1 MFNQGSRVAVL
12 ESKLNI
18 YEDLSRE
25 MLTKLEAAV
34 EKISEGNNRIAQI
47 LTKHDERI
55 EQSINN
61 RIAQI
66 LTKHD
71 ERIEQSMKTDT
82 LIIKMIDEL
91 KEESENDHKVIHE
104 RIDRLQAE
112 IKAFSKFRWQVGGVL
127 VVVGLLISAGSIL
140 PLSLT
145 PQPQQGI
152 IERQ

>member
-1 MFNQGSRVAVL
+1 MEKGRVSNGWYKMFSQGSKVAVL
-12 ESKLNI
+12 ESKLDI

-55 EQSINN
+55 EQS
-61 RIAQI
+61 
-66 LTKHD
+66 
-71 ERIEQSMKTDT
+71 MKTDS

-91 KEESENDHKVIHE
+91 KIESEKDHKVIHD
-104 RIDRLQAE
+104 RIDKIQVD

-127 VVVGLLISAGSIL
+127 LVASLLIGAGSKIA
-140 PLSLT
+140 PIFLT
-145 PQPQQGI
+145 QQPQQTI
-152 IERQ
+152 IGQPN

>member
-1 MFNQGSRVAVL
+1 MFSDNSKVAVI
-12 ESKLNI
+12 ESKLDM

-25 MLTKLEAAV
+25 MLAKLENAV
-34 EKISEGNNRIAQI
+34 DKISEGNA
-47 LTKHDERI
+47 
-55 EQSINN
+55 

-91 KEESENDHKVIHE
+91 KETEDKNNKIIHE
-104 RIDRLQAE
+104 RIDRIQVD

-127 VVVGLLISAGSIL
+127 IVGALLIGAGSRL
-140 PLSLT
+140 APLLLT
-145 PQPQQGI
+145 PTPQQVI
-152 IERQ
+152 VDQ